1 MPDDLSEPAAAPERA
16 EDPHLLYRHA
26 DPEPTWR
33 PEPQTRAVA
42 VAEEPPRREVAAA
55 PAREPVPA
63 AAPAETDEQRAY
75 REWEL
80 YQRGLRDGWAEAVR
94 HVACRA
100 RVEGGALA
108 DAGTIPPELNG
119 LIAGMLARIES
130 AEARALMA
138 EAQAARREERTLVLP
153 PQPEP
158 ERPSLSAQTLTTLI
172 QAVSEIVIQ
181 ERERAKVQWQAR
193 VDMAESRAEAERARR
208 IAAESE
214 AADLRRRAEP
224 PQLPSVLQE
233 GTLMEVLSC
242 AEEFISGARLNRA
255 LVLHALRET
264 LSQLRQISAY
274 DALRAAAN
282 PPRAIASDRR

>member
-1 MPDDLSEPAAAPERA
+1 MLAG
-16 EDPHLLYRHA
+16 
-26 DPEPTWR
+26 
-33 PEPQTRAVA
+33 QF
-42 VAEEPPRREVAAA
+42 
-55 PAREPVPA
+55 
-63 AAPAETDEQRAY
+63 
-75 REWEL
+75 
-80 YQRGLRDGWAEAVR
+80 
-94 HVACRA
+94 
-100 RVEGGALA
+100 A

-193 VDMAESRAEAERARR
+193 LDMAESRAEAERARR

-224 PQLPSVLQE
+224 PQLPSVLQDS
-233 GTLMEVLSC
+233 TLMEVLSC

-264 LSQLRQISAY
+264 LSQLRQVSAY

-282 PPRAIASDRR
+282 QPRAITADRR